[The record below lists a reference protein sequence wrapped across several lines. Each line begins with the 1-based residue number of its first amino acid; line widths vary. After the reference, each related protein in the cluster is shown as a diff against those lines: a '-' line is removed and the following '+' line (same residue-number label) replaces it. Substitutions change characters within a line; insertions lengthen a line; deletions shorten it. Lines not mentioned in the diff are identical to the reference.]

1 MRAIT
6 SQSNSKLKEFTLLC
20 RDRSERDRRNVC
32 VLDGLKLCRDAVRN
46 GVILK
51 QLWLSD
57 SSSEKY
63 SSVLEPVIS
72 ASEEVFIVTDSAAKK
87 FSETVSPQG
96 VMAMA
101 ERPENVSAGRLTE
114 TDRVLGLCGVQNPEN
129 VGGAIRT
136 AAALGFK
143 NIVVSHDCADPWS
156 PRSVRAGAGTQLNCQ
171 ILITDDFL
179 TTVKELRRDGFRTIA
194 SALHMD
200 SVSVVES
207 KRDGKI
213 FLAVGSEGSGLPE
226 DVINA
231 CSEIIH
237 IPLDEGVESL
247 NAAAAA
253 AIMMWE
259 LRKQ

>member
-1 MRAIT
+1 M
-6 SQSNSKLKEFTLLC
+6 
-20 RDRSERDRRNVC
+20 
-32 VLDGLKLCRDAVRN
+32 
-46 GVILK
+46 
-51 QLWLSD
+51 
-57 SSSEKY
+57 
-63 SSVLEPVIS
+63 
-72 ASEEVFIVTDSAAKK
+72 
-87 FSETVSPQG
+87 
-96 VMAMA
+96 
-101 ERPENVSAGRLTE
+101 
-114 TDRVLGLCGVQNPEN
+114 
-129 VGGAIRT
+129 
-136 AAALGFK
+136 
-143 NIVVSHDCADPWS
+143 
-156 PRSVRAGAGTQLNCQ
+156 
-171 ILITDDFL
+171 
-179 TTVKELRRDGFRTIA
+179 
-194 SALHMD
+194 HMD